1 LIHVLIADDH
11 AVVRRGIKQIVEEQP
26 DIKVLGE
33 AQNAAEVRRYVSTR
47 DWDVLVLDINMPDA
61 NGLEVLEEVKSL
73 KPHLPILILSI
84 HPEDQF
90 GIRVLRAG
98 AAGYLSKDSAPE
110 DLVNAIRKAHRGGKY
125 VTPFLAEKLAMALDK
140 DADRP
145 PHDALTD
152 REFQVMCL
160 IASGKTVSQI
170 GKQLC
175 LSVKTVSTYRT
186 RILEKMGLRT
196 NADLTSYAIRNHLVE

>member
-1 LIHVLIADDH
+1 MIHVLIADDH